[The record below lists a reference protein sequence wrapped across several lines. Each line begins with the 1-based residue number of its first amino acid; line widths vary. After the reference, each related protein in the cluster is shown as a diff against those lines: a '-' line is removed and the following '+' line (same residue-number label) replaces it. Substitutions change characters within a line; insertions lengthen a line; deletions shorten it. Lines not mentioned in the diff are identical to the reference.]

1 MNEYIF
7 IYRISHIVSRWFTIL
22 VMHRMIMEVVWFRLF
37 AWQVFTPVYFSS
49 ENMLAHVACNI
60 DNPIISTERETAS

>member
-1 MNEYIF
+1 
-7 IYRISHIVSRWFTIL
+7 
-22 VMHRMIMEVVWFRLF
+22 MHRMIMEVVWFRLF